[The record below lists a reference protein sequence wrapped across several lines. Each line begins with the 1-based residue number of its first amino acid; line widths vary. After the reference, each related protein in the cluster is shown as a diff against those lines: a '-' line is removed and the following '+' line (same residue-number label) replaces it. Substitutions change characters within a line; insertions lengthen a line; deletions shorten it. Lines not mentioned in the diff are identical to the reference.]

1 MNEGL
6 CQHLHVGYWR
16 LNNGANIY
24 TVVTF
29 FVNGGYCLIHEFEPQ
44 TVICDGG
51 GSIIGQIC
59 VTSFKNI
66 PIGLL
71 PFLLFSYVLGDNKD
85 TFSFPLP
92 GSVFRGRNWTFES
105 GDAK

>member
-1 MNEGL
+1 MAVTVL
-6 CQHLHVGYWR
+6 FTS
-16 LNNGANIY
+16 LNRKQS
-24 TVVTF
+24 
-29 FVNGGYCLIHEFEPQ
+29 FVM
-44 TVICDGG
+44 GG
-51 GSIIGQIC
+51 GSLIGQIC

>member
-51 GSIIGQIC
+51 GVNYRSNLRYLIYEYSHWIIAI
-59 VTSFKNI
+59 FAI
-66 PIGLL
+66 
-71 PFLLFSYVLGDNKD
+71 FLCFG
-85 TFSFPLP
+85 
-92 GSVFRGRNWTFES
+92 G
-105 GDAK
+105 